1 MLPRRALL
9 LLLLLLALPAGARG
23 ATPVLLATGVEPTV
37 ALDPSGTAYLSW
49 IGNESGVTT
58 LHFCRLPRN
67 ATTCELTKTLPVDGT
82 SLTRPFV
89 TVSGS
94 TVHVFTYRYGL
105 TSGPRFSAVLML
117 TSTDG
122 GATFDSGVQVG
133 TIGFTDA
140 VAGPGNAVSLVADNS
155 ALFQRVA
162 ADGTGTT
169 AEAHLG
175 DDHPYSPS
183 VAVIGSTTLTV
194 FANGSANAQFRLQ
207 QSGGDPNDINTWTPA
222 QDFSMVASYARLA
235 SGPLGTF

>member
-37 ALDPSGTAYLSW
+37 ALDQSGTAYMAW

-89 TVSGS
+89 TVNGA
-94 TVHVFTYRYGL
+94 TVHIFTYRYGL
-105 TSGPRFSAVLML
+105 TTGTRFSAVLML
-117 TSTDG
+117 TSNDG

-140 VAGPGNAVSLVADNS
+140 VPGPGKTVSLVAGNS
-155 ALFQRVA
+155 ALFQRVPN
-162 ADGTGTT
+162 DGSGTVT
-169 AEAHLG
+169 EAHLG

-183 VAVIGSTTLTV
+183 VAVTG
-194 FANGSANAQFRLQ
+194 
-207 QSGGDPNDINTWTPA
+207 
-222 QDFSMVASYARLA
+222 
-235 SGPLGTF
+235 